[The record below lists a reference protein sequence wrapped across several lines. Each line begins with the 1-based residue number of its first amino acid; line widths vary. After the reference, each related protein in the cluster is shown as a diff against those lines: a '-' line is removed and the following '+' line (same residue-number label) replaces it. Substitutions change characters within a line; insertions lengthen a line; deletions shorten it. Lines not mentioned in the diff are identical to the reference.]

1 MRSEEFS
8 FLSSCETAQIEG
20 VFWIPK
26 GKVRAIVQIVHGM
39 LEHMGRYEDFAAFLC
54 TNGFV
59 VCGHNQLGHGGSL
72 IENTKG
78 YFGETDRV
86 AHLLMDVHAVR
97 RRAQTRFPNVP
108 YFLFGHSMGSFI
120 ARLYLT
126 RYGRDVAGAVFSG
139 TGGPNPA
146 VRWVGMPL
154 ALTLWKRHGARYKS
168 RYLEKIASEVFGRV
182 HDGTGSPFSW
192 ISSDPREVLR
202 YERDGKMHFI
212 FTVSAFYTL
221 FELMDGVGSLR
232 WAQSLPKNMPV
243 LLVSGQRDPVGAN
256 GKGVRAVYR
265 LLREAG
271 GWTCGCGC

>member
-1 MRSEEFS
+1 
-8 FLSSCETAQIEG
+8 
-20 VFWIPK
+20 
-26 GKVRAIVQIVHGM
+26 M
-39 LEHMGRYEDFAAFLC
+39 LEHMGLEDFAAFLC

-59 VCGHNQLGHGGSL
+59 VCGITSWGTAARLSK
-72 IENTKG
+72 NTKG
-78 YFGETDRV
+78 YFGDTDRV
-86 AHLLMDVHAVR
+86 AHLLMMCTPFGGGR
-97 RRAQTRFPNVP
+97 RRAFRMSRIFCSGTAW
-108 YFLFGHSMGSFI
+108 
-120 ARLYLT
+120 ARLSRALPDAL
-126 RYGRDVAGAVFSG
+126 RARRGGAVFSG
-139 TGGPNPA
+139 TAG
-146 VRWVGMPL
+146 RIRHPL
-154 ALTLWKRHGARYKS
+154 DRHAAGAHALEAARGRYKS

-271 GWTCGCGC
+271 MKDVRLRMYRGRRHEMIHEVNREEVMRMLLAWLRSRMPNDEDNGN